1 MGHDYRRSNR
11 GPGASTSVTGS
22 VGTPG
27 KRTLTEALSADAAP
41 VQRKATGAAP
51 DDHDH
56 VHEAAQRGVAGGGSA
71 LPHLDVIQRAFG
83 PHDVSKIQ
91 AHTGDAAARSST
103 EIGARA
109 YATGNHVAF
118 AGVPDLRTTAH
129 EAAHVV
135 QQRAGVHLKGAV
147 GDTGD
152 AYERNADEV
161 AECVVRGESAA
172 DLLPSGGSSPGS
184 AVQRIDAGAKGDEL
198 ANKPAPTATAT
209 GPVVKAGVDLTV
221 IGQEKGI
228 RIAIA
233 FAHDAGAERPGKV
246 AKFQGGQLRDQLN
259 QLWVQ
264 LGWLGEVVALKAALD
279 KEDAD
284 AKAANTAAM
293 PTTRAPTAAEA
304 GTLADA
310 VFKNDAAFVAN
321 AIPHANLRHSIGGP
335 PPKADAHIPYKE
347 GEDPFTAI
355 AAVSTAIGPLSTN
368 KTASDGGT
376 PMPGAV
382 PASPPPT
389 LPPGITQGPAVAAG
403 NGNIAELAVFTHGTH
418 HSMGFGGAG
427 WLGGD
432 AVAGKIAQYAAP
444 QISVQLYGCSSAA
457 KDKESDPNEMSFAQA
472 LTNKLGEQGHDSRV
486 FGHNSAGPTVD
497 NPDGREFAT
506 TTDGH
511 GGYVMLTKKNY
522 DICFPSS
529 FVAGE
534 TTRLAAALSS
544 TADIVGSVFEP
555 VASRWTTGALSRVA
569 VASAGGKKALYVIGF
584 DRDAAVAAI
593 QADWQT
599 AAQGEAA
606 IKADKTFIAKQKAP
620 KAP

>member
-1 MGHDYRRSNR
+1 MGHDYRRGTR
-11 GPGASTSVTGS
+11 DPGASTSATGS

-27 KRTLTEALSADAAP
+27 KSTLTEALYANAEP
-41 VQRKATGAAP
+41 VQRKATGAAT
-51 DDHDH
+51 DDH

-71 LPHLDVIQRAFG
+71 LPHLDLIQRAFG
-83 PHDVSKIQ
+83 RHDVSKIQ
-91 AHTGDAAARSST
+91 AHTGDAAARAST
-103 EIGARA
+103 EIGAQA

-135 QQRAGVHLKGAV
+135 QQRAGVHLKGGV
-147 GDTGD
+147 GETGD

-161 AECVVRGESAA
+161 ADRVVRGESAA
-172 DLLPSGGSSPGS
+172 DLLPDGGSSPGS
-184 AVQRIDAGAKGDEL
+184 AVQRIDVPPSGDVRS
-198 ANKPAPTATAT
+198 PAPTAT
-209 GPVVKAGVDLTV
+209 GPVVKAGVDLTA

-233 FAHDAGAERPGKV
+233 FAHDVAAERPGKV
-246 AKFQGGQLRDQLN
+246 VAFQAGQLRDELN

-264 LGWLGEVVALKAALD
+264 IGWLGEVKALKAVLD

-284 AKAANTAAM
+284 AKAANPAAT

-310 VFKNDAAFVAN
+310 VFKNDAAFVDN
-321 AIPHANLRHSIGGP
+321 ASPHAKLRHSIGGP
-335 PPKADAHIPYKE
+335 PPKADAHIPFKP
-347 GEDPFTAI
+347 GDDPFAAI

-368 KTASDGGT
+368 KTANDGGT
-376 PMPGAV
+376 PMPGA
-382 PASPPPT
+382 PAAQAPPT
-389 LPPGITQGPAVAAG
+389 LPPPITQGPAVSPG
-403 NGNIAELAVFTHGTH
+403 NGNIGELAVFTHGTH
-418 HSMGFGGAG
+418 HSMGFGAAG

-457 KDKESDPNEMSFAQA
+457 KDKEDDPNEKSFAQA
-472 LTNKLGEQGHDSRV
+472 LTDALGEQGHDSRV

-497 NPDGREFAT
+497 NPDGREYAT

-511 GGYVMLTKKNY
+511 GGYVMLTEKNY
-522 DICFPSS
+522 DICFPST
-529 FVAGE
+529 FVASE

-544 TADIVGSVFEP
+544 TEDIVGSVFEP
-555 VASRWTTGALSRVA
+555 VARKWTPGALSRVT

-584 DRDAAVAAI
+584 DRAAAVAAI

-599 AAQGEAA
+599 ATQGEAA
-606 IKADKTFIAKQKAP
+606 IKADKTFIAKQKAAP

>member
-1 MGHDYRRSNR
+1 MAHDYRRSS
-11 GPGASTSVTGS
+11 GDPGASTSVTGS

-27 KRTLTEALSADAAP
+27 RRTLSEALSADAAP
-41 VQRKATGAAP
+41 VQRKATGTATV
-51 DDHDH
+51 DH

-71 LPHLDVIQRAFG
+71 LPHLDAIQRAFG
-83 PHDVSKIQ
+83 RHDVSKIE
-91 AHTGDAAARSST
+91 AHTGDAAARAST
-103 EIGARA
+103 EIGAHA

-118 AGVPDLRTTAH
+118 AGAPDLRTTAH

-135 QQRAGVHLKGAV
+135 QQRAGVHLKGEV
-147 GDTGD
+147 GETGD
-152 AYERNADEV
+152 AYERNADDV
-161 AECVVRGESAA
+161 ADRVVRGESAA

-184 AVQRIDAGAKGDEL
+184 AVQRIDVAPSVDAQS
-198 ANKPAPTATAT
+198 PAPA
-209 GPVVKAGVDLTV
+209 GPVVKAGVDLTA
-221 IGQEKGI
+221 IGQDKGI

-233 FAHDAGAERPGKV
+233 FAHDAAAERPGKV
-246 AKFQGGQLRDQLN
+246 TTFQAGQLRAELN
-259 QLWVQ
+259 QLWTQ
-264 LGWLGEVVALKAALD
+264 LGWLSEVIALKAALD

-284 AKAANTAAM
+284 AKVANPAAT
-293 PTTRAPTAAEA
+293 PSTRAPTAAEA

-321 AIPHANLRHSIGGP
+321 ATPHAALRHSIGGP
-335 PPKADAHIPYKE
+335 PPKADAHIPYKA
-347 GEDPFTAI
+347 GDDPFTAI
-355 AAVSTAIGPLSTN
+355 AAVSTAIGSLSTN
-368 KTASDGGT
+368 KTAHDGGT

-389 LPPGITQGPAVAAG
+389 LPPGITQGPAVSAG

-418 HSMGFGGAG
+418 HSMGFGAAG
-427 WLGGD
+427 WLGGE

-472 LTNKLGEQGHDSRV
+472 LTSKLGEQGHDSRV
-486 FGHNSAGPTVD
+486 FGHTSAGPTVD
-497 NPDGREFAT
+497 NADGREFAT
-506 TTDGH
+506 TTDGF
-511 GGYVMLTKKNY
+511 GGYVMLTEKNY

-529 FVAGE
+529 FVASE

-544 TADIVGSVFEP
+544 TEDIVGGVFEP
-555 VASRWTTGALSRVA
+555 VARRWTTPALSRVT

-584 DRDAAVAAI
+584 DRAATIAAI

-599 AAQGEAA
+599 ATQGEAA
-606 IKADKTFIAKQKAP
+606 IKADKTFIAKQKAAP

>member
-1 MGHDYRRSNR
+1 MGHDYRRSN
-11 GPGASTSVTGS
+11 GDPGASTRVTGS

-27 KRTLTEALSADAAP
+27 KRTLTEALYANAAP
-41 VQRKATGAAP
+41 VQRKATGAAT
-51 DDHDH
+51 DDH
-56 VHEAAQRGVAGGGSA
+56 VHEAAQRGVAGGGAA

-83 PHDVSKIQ
+83 PHDVSQIQ
-91 AHTGDAAARSST
+91 AHTGDAAARAST
-103 EIGARA
+103 EIGAHA

-118 AGVPDLRTTAH
+118 AGAPDLRTTAH

-147 GDTGD
+147 GETGD

-161 AECVVRGESAA
+161 ADRVVRGESAA
-172 DLLPSGGSSPGS
+172 ELLPGGGSSPGS
-184 AVQRIDAGAKGDEL
+184 AVQRIDAGGSGDKL
-198 ANKPAPTATAT
+198 APTAT
-209 GPVVKAGVDLTV
+209 GPVVKAGVDLTS
-221 IGQEKGI
+221 IGQDKGI

-233 FAHDAGAERPGKV
+233 FAHDVGAERPGKV
-246 AKFQGGQLRDQLN
+246 AAFQGGQLRAELN
-259 QLWVQ
+259 KIWTQI
-264 LGWLGEVVALKAALD
+264 GWLGEVVALKAALD

-284 AKAANTAAM
+284 AKAANPAA
-293 PTTRAPTAAEA
+293 TPTARAATATEA

-310 VFKNDAAFVAN
+310 VFKNDAAFVDN
-321 AIPHANLRHSIGGP
+321 ASPHAKLRHSIGGP
-335 PPKADAHIPYKE
+335 PPKADAHIAYKA
-347 GEDPFTAI
+347 GDDPFAAI
-355 AAVSTAIGPLSTN
+355 AAVSTAIGPLTTN
-368 KTASDGGT
+368 KTANDGGT

-382 PASPPPT
+382 SASPTPT

-418 HSMGFGGAG
+418 HGMGFGAAG
-427 WLGGD
+427 WLAGD

-457 KDKESDPNEMSFAQA
+457 KDKEDDPNEMSFAQA
-472 LTNKLGEQGHDSRV
+472 LTSKLGEQGHDSRV

-497 NPDGREFAT
+497 NPDGREFVT

-511 GGYVMLTKKNY
+511 GGYVMLTEKNY

-529 FVAGE
+529 FVASE

-544 TADIVGSVFEP
+544 TADIVAGVFEP
-555 VASRWTTGALSRVA
+555 VARKWTTGALSRVT
-569 VASAGGKKALYVIGF
+569 VASAGGKKALYTIGF
-584 DRDAAVAAI
+584 DRNATVAAI

-606 IKADKTFIAKQKAP
+606 IKADKTFIAKQKAAP

>member
-1 MGHDYRRSNR
+1 MGHDYRHGNR
-11 GPGASTSVTGS
+11 DPGASASVTGS

-27 KRTLTEALSADAAP
+27 KHTLTGALSANPAP
-41 VQRKATGAAP
+41 VQRKASGAAT
-51 DDHDH
+51 DEH

-71 LPHLDVIQRAFG
+71 LPHLDRIQRAFG
-83 PHDVSKIQ
+83 RHDVSKIQ
-91 AHTGDAAARSST
+91 AHTGDAAERAST
-103 EIGARA
+103 EIGAQA

-118 AGVPDLRTTAH
+118 AGAPDLRTTAH

-135 QQRAGVHLKGAV
+135 QQRAGVHLKGGV

-161 AECVVRGESAA
+161 ADRVVRGESAA
-172 DLLPSGGSSPGS
+172 DLLPDGGPSPGA
-184 AVQRIDAGAKGDEL
+184 AVQRIEVGAKGDGL
-198 ANKPAPTATAT
+198 TPAPAVT
-209 GPVVKAGVDLTV
+209 GSVVKAGVDLTA
-221 IGQEKGI
+221 IGQDKGI

-246 AKFQGGQLRDQLN
+246 TKFQGGQLRAQLN

-264 LGWLGEVVALKAALD
+264 LGWLGDVQALKAALD

-284 AKAANTAAM
+284 AKAANPAAT
-293 PTTRAPTAAEA
+293 PTTRAPTATEA

-321 AIPHANLRHSIGGP
+321 AIPHSQLRHSIGGP

-347 GEDPFTAI
+347 NDDPFTAI

-382 PASPPPT
+382 PASPPPS
-389 LPPGITQGPAVAAG
+389 LPPGIAQGPAVAAG

-418 HSMGFGGAG
+418 HGMGFGAAG

-432 AVAGKIAQYAAP
+432 AVASKIAQYAAP

-457 KDKESDPNEMSFAQA
+457 KDKEDDPNEMSFAQA
-472 LTNKLGEQGHDSRV
+472 LTTKLGEQGHDSRV

-511 GGYVMLTKKNY
+511 GGYVMLTEKNY

-529 FVAGE
+529 FVASE

-544 TADIVGSVFEP
+544 TTDIVGSVFEP
-555 VASRWTTGALSRVA
+555 VARRWTSGALSRVT

-584 DRDAAVAAI
+584 DREATVAAI

-606 IKADKTFIAKQKAP
+606 IKADKTFVAKQKAAP